1 MRSRTLPLLLGA
13 AGVIVGVAAEAV
25 AYAWERPEDW
35 VPDLITGWTLIGC
48 GLVAWSVRPGSRAG
62 PLLMAVGFAWF
73 AGNFSAAAAY
83 LHRGP
88 LVHLLLSYPSGAPVP
103 RRARIAVMAGYA
115 AAVVPAVWRS
125 EEATIALAVLLLT
138 VAVAVHAGALGRE
151 RRAARYALSATAI
164 VAFVLA
170 GAAAARL
177 AAQTQA
183 TIDATLLAYEVTLC
197 ALAAAL
203 LAGLVLRPWER
214 GPMTDLVV
222 ELGSARSGVLRD
234 ALALAL
240 GDPTLEVGY
249 RVGDGYVEA
258 DGRPLALPAP
268 GSARRVTPVERDGD
282 PIAVL
287 VHDAAVLDDPGLAHA
302 LATAARLAASN
313 ARLHAEVR
321 AQLAELSGS
330 RRRLLDAADEERRR
344 LEQRLGETV
353 ERRLATL
360 AGALECASADAGSEN
375 AAALRQ
381 AEHQLARTRAE
392 LRELAAGLH
401 PGDLHDAGLAGA
413 LASLTARSPVPTE
426 LDVAAADLPEA
437 VVTAAYFV
445 CAEALSNSIKYA
457 GASRVLISVSAGA
470 RRVRVVVD
478 DDGAGGAVPAGGL
491 RGLKDRLEA
500 LGGTLAVDSPPG
512 RGTRVI
518 AELPLDGQ
526 AR

>member
-1 MRSRTLPLLLGA
+1 MRGRSLPLLGA
-13 AGVIVGVAAEAV
+13 AGVIAGVAAEAV
-25 AYAWERPEDW
+25 AYDWERPGSW

-48 GLVAWSVRPGSRAG
+48 GLVAWSLRPGSRAG
-62 PLLMAVGFAWF
+62 PLLTAVGFAWF
-73 AGNFSAAAAY
+73 AGNFSAVAVY

-88 LVHLLLSYPSGAPVP
+88 LVHLLLSYPGGAPVP
-103 RRARIAVMAGYA
+103 RHARIAVVAGYA

-125 EEATIALAVLLLT
+125 EVATIVLAVLLIA
-138 VAVAVHAGALGRE
+138 VAVAVHVGALGRE
-151 RRAARYALSATAI
+151 RRAGRYALSAMAI
-164 VAFVLA
+164 LALVLT

-177 AAQTQA
+177 AVPTHA
-183 TIDATLLAYEVTLC
+183 TTDATLLAYEVTLC
-197 ALAAAL
+197 VLAAAL
-203 LAGLVLRPWER
+203 LAGLVWRPWER
-214 GPMTDLVV
+214 APMTDLVV

-234 ALALAL
+234 SLALAL

-287 VHDAAVLDDPGLAHA
+287 VHDAAVLDDRGLAHA

-313 ARLHAEVR
+313 ARLQAEVR

-330 RRRLLDAADEERRR
+330 RRRLLDSADEERRR
-344 LEQRLGETV
+344 LERRLGETV
-353 ERRLATL
+353 ERRLAALAHTL
-360 AGALECASADAGSEN
+360 ERADAGAEN

-381 AEHQLARTRAE
+381 AEDQLARTRGE
-392 LRELAAGLH
+392 LRDLAAGLH
-401 PGDLHDAGLAGA
+401 PGDLDDAGLAGA
-413 LASLTARSPVPTE
+413 LASLTARGPVAIE
-426 LDVAAADLPEA
+426 LDVADVELPQA
-437 VVTAAYFV
+437 VGTAAYFV
-445 CAEALSNSIKYA
+445 CAEALSNAIKYA

-478 DDGAGGAVPAGGL
+478 DDGGGGAVPAGGL
-491 RGLKDRLEA
+491 RGLTDRVEA